1 LTKAFGAFLQT
12 ESVTQAAI
20 DAAWRGAGV
29 RTRCSLEVGS
39 HEALRE
45 AVARGLGVGAVSEAE
60 FIADPRF
67 VPIRIDGDPATTST
81 YLYYA
86 RERSRSLLIQSF
98 VQAQRIT
105 PQSQPPA

>member
-1 LTKAFGAFLQT
+1 M
-12 ESVTQAAI
+12 TQAAI

-29 RTRCSLEVGS
+29 RTRCALEVGS
-39 HEALRE
+39 REALRE